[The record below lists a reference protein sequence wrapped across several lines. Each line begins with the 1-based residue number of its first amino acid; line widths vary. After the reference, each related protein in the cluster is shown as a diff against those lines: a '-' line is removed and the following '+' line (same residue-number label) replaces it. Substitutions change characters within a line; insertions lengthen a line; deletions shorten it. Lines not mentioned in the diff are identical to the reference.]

1 MITLRNAAGSDAGLL
16 RHMARSCPPLDL
28 HTSYTYWVAA
38 EYFGSGSYILEDDG
52 ICAGYIMTVQTP
64 ETIFV
69 WQIGILPEYRGR
81 GLSRRLIDRV
91 LDDAAASGR
100 GVEVTIAKNNAA
112 SFAAFT
118 SAAGARGLVLEPKDT
133 VELKD
138 PDDPAFYENEIR
150 YGIKI

>member
-100 GVEVTIAKNNAA
+100 QEGSSLSRRTPW
-112 SFAAFT
+112 S
-118 SAAGARGLVLEPKDT
+118 
-133 VELKD
+133 LKTRTTR
-138 PDDPAFYENEIR
+138 PFMKTR
-150 YGIKI
+150 